1 MYELNESIP
10 KRLNISNLKFME
22 ELVNFIIQYLK
33 DRKITQAEFAGEV
46 GVDVKTVS
54 RWVTGKNKI
63 SLVNFFNIM
72 NIIGIEKFN
81 EYLKEK
87 HLL

>member
-10 KRLNISNLKFME
+10 KMLNISNSKFME

-33 DRKITQAEFAGEV
+33 DRKITQAEFAVEI
-46 GVDVKTVS
+46 GVDVTTVS
-54 RWVTGKNKI
+54 RWVTRKHKI
-63 SLVNFFNIM
+63 SMVKFFNII
-72 NIIGIEKFN
+72 NFVGIEKFN